1 MEDDAKKKKH
11 TSTQEA
17 IQLIDKIKPWRSIF
31 THFSSRYNKV
41 AEILPEHH
49 EKKIM
54 IAFDHMR
61 LKLSHLDWAY
71 KYL

>member
-1 MEDDAKKKKH
+1 MTQVQISDAL
-11 TSTQEA
+11 A
-17 IQLIDKIKPWRSIF
+17 IIQRGA
-31 THFSSRYNKV
+31 

-54 IAFDHMR
+54 IAFDHMW